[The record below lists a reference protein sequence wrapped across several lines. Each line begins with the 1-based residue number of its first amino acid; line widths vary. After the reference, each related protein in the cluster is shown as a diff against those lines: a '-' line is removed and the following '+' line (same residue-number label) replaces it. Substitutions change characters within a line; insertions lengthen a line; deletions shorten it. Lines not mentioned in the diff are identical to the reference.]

1 MAEDKAKLILDFA
14 EKKGLLVNSGA
25 VQFLSKREDFE
36 KILEQLAEENEFI
49 ISEEIV
55 ERKTIQSKIEMAE
68 QVVEVK
74 KTNFKPNA
82 KEIEPN
88 FRIMEEFDVTNKT
101 RSRGKVKDFVEFFQN
116 RFNLLKGMLEI
127 RQGFVPKPISR
138 LRTITAGNEFE
149 FVGMVYRKWITKN
162 GHMAFELEDLDSRI
176 IAIISK
182 NDLNLWRIGD
192 TILLDNVVGVKCK
205 KISEELVGIK
215 EVLWPDVPMR
225 PAKLSERDVS
235 IAGISDIH
243 MGSKLF
249 LEKPFKK
256 FLEWLNGRTELQK
269 DKDIVGK
276 IKYLV
281 IVGDNVD
288 GIGIYPTQ
296 AMQLNIKDIFEQYDA
311 FAKLLLQIPEYIEIF
326 VIPGQHDAVR
336 WADPMPA
343 IPKKFVPRLDGAK
356 NIHFI
361 GSPGWIEIE
370 SLKVLLY
377 HGASLHDLHSSISS
391 FNAEHPEK
399 GMIELLRR
407 RDLMPSY
414 GLKQPYV
421 PEKEN
426 YLTLKEV
433 PDIFFTGDMHHNGYD
448 SYRGVSVINTGTW
461 QSRTDYQ
468 VKLGH
473 IPTPGNVPVVELA
486 TRKISEYSFYS
497 GPSSM
502 KRGTI

>member
-1 MAEDKAKLILDFA
+1 MLMDKAKEVLDFC
-14 EKKGLLVNSGA
+14 EKKGMLANSEA
-25 VQFLSKREDFE
+25 VEFLSKRTDFE
-36 KILEQLAEENEFI
+36 KIIEELALENEFI
-49 ISEEIV
+49 LSSEIIEKKLTQTKISATE
-55 ERKTIQSKIEMAE
+55 TM
-68 QVVEVK
+68 VEVK

-82 KEIEPN
+82 REIGPN

-101 RSRGKVKDFVEFFQN
+101 RSRGKVRDFVEFFQN
-116 RFNLLKGMLEI
+116 RFNLLKGMLET
-127 RQGFVPKPISR
+127 RQGFSPKSISR
-138 LRTITAGNEFE
+138 LRTISAGNEFE

-162 GHMAFELEDLDSRI
+162 GHMAFEFEDLDSKC

-182 NDLNLWRIGD
+182 NDFALWRMGEMV
-192 TILLDNVVGVKCK
+192 LLDNVVGIKCK
-205 KISEELVGIK
+205 KISDELVGIK
-215 EVLWPDVPMR
+215 EILWPDVPMR

-235 IAGISDIH
+235 IAATSDLH
-243 MGSKLF
+243 VGSKLF
-249 LEKPFKK
+249 LEKSFKK
-256 FLEWLNGRTELQK
+256 FLDWLNGRTELQK

-281 IVGDNVD
+281 FAGDNVD
-288 GIGIYPTQ
+288 GIGIYPAQ
-296 AMQLNIKDIFEQYDA
+296 AMQLNIKDIFGQYDA
-311 FAKLLLQIPEYIEIF
+311 FAKLLLEIPEYIEIF

-361 GSPGWIEIE
+361 GSPSWIEIE
-370 SLKVLLY
+370 NLKVLLY
-377 HGASLHDLHSSISS
+377 HGASLHDLHASVNS

-399 GMIELLRR
+399 GMIELLKR
-407 RDLMPSY
+407 RDLMPGY

-426 YLTLKEV
+426 YLTLKDV
-433 PDIFFTGDMHHNGYD
+433 PDIFITGDMHHNGYD
-448 SYRGVSVINTGTW
+448 SYRGISVINTGTW

-473 IPTPGNVPVVELA
+473 IPTPGNVPVIELA
-486 TRKISEYSFYS
+486 SRKISEYSFHS

-502 KRGTI
+502 KHLNV